1 MSPSALKSK
10 LGYRP
15 DAATAY
21 LEEIRQNTRFKKWLF
36 GHYHDNRNVYYI
48 TPEFTVLHWLNV
60 YVSRDAR
67 TWAAIHTTP
76 AVLQAAH
83 RPASTA
89 MEETVAAIINPV
101 TEAAI
106 IEARMPLNFNC

>member
-1 MSPSALKSK
+1 MVLQ
-10 LGYRP
+10 
-15 DAATAY
+15 AAQTWAA
-21 LEEIRQNTRFKKWLF
+21 IHT
-36 GHYHDNRNVYYI
+36 
-48 TPEFTVLHWLNV
+48 TPA
-60 YVSRDAR
+60 VSRDAR

-106 IEARMPLNFNC
+106 IEARMPLR